1 MLQNALGRLAEQ
13 YPENPKWCAIHH
25 IIVNPKSI
33 TLGQL
38 YGQFDDVTHEWTDG
52 VLAKKFREAASG
64 KIGAG
69 ACRFHVHWLSLA
81 LSHAVRVILPMSVW
95 ALLLLLAVV
104 DCQSGIAS
112 GLCLMALW
120 TRCGLRA

>member
-69 ACRFHVHWLSLA
+69 TLRCHVHCGSRTHSALLSVA
-81 LSHAVRVILPMSVW
+81 FHPRRCWRFCCCCW
-95 ALLLLLAVV
+95 ALLNVRAGSQV
-104 DCQSGIAS
+104 DCV
-112 GLCLMALW
+112 
-120 TRCGLRA
+120 

>member
-1 MLQNALGRLAEQ
+1 MGCLRHAVPHLPPLCFHSAVCVGARCAPCAPVSVRPVSLVRCCPQVLQGALGRLAEQ
-13 YPENPKWCAIHH
+13 YPDNPKWCAIHH

-69 ACRFHVHWLSLA
+69 VCACT
-81 LSHAVRVILPMSVW
+81 SV
-95 ALLLLLAVV
+95 
-104 DCQSGIAS
+104 C
-112 GLCLMALW
+112 LCA
-120 TRCGLRA
+120 